1 MSKISRVICVV
12 KRKDKR
18 AQDLCS
24 AMAASFEN
32 RGIEVSS
39 VAADE
44 EARTEGFD
52 LVLALGG
59 DGTFISAARKALPA
73 GVPVLGLN
81 LGRVGFLTSLD
92 PEGWS
97 ESLDA
102 ILMNGLSTVGRLA
115 LRYEV
120 ERSGR
125 IVHQGLAVNDL
136 VISRGVLARLVRLS
150 VNFGDGEAS
159 LRADGLIVTTPNG
172 SSAYCVSAGG
182 PLLHP
187 DIPAYALVPICPF
200 LGSFKPVV
208 LPQSTVCEIAVD
220 EDSGPVNIT
229 EDGQGIYEL
238 ETGDV
243 VRVYRSESDLLVV
256 DADGGGYLARLARKG
271 FMTEG

>member
-1 MSKISRVICVV
+1 MSEISRVICVV

-18 AQDLCS
+18 AQDLCAVIS
-24 AMAASFEN
+24 KALED
-32 RGIEVSS
+32 RGITVSS

-44 EARTEGFD
+44 EADVEGVD
-52 LVLALGG
+52 LLIALGG
-59 DGTFISAARKALPA
+59 DGTFISAARKALSA
-73 GVPVLGLN
+73 SIPVLGIN
-81 LGRVGFLTSLD
+81 LGRVGFLTSFD
-92 PEGWS
+92 PEGWA
-97 ESLDA
+97 EALEPV
-102 ILMNGLSTVGRLA
+102 LQNGPIPSGRLA

-120 ERSGR
+120 ERAGR
-125 IVHQGLAVNDL
+125 IVRQGMAVNDI
-136 VISRGVLARLVRLS
+136 VISRGILARLVRLGVDFGGGS
-150 VNFGDGEAS
+150 VS

-208 LPQSTVCEIAVD
+208 IPRDSLCEIAVD
-220 EDSGPVNIT
+220 EKSGPVNIT
-229 EDGQGIYEL
+229 EDGQDFFEL
-238 ETGDV
+238 EPGDI
-243 VRVYRSESDLLVV
+243 VRVFRSETDLLVV